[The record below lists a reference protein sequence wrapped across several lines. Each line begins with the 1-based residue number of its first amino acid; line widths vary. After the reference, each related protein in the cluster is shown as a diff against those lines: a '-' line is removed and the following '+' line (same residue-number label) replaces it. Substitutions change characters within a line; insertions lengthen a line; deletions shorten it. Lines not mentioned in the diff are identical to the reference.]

1 MASEQAVSLI
11 QQACERLQVT
21 EVNSDGLRVA
31 VKGAVTWVGEKD
43 WLQRDSGGSAGEAA
57 VLGAGLVQYSCS
69 PRCGSH
75 GAGDGSFN
83 QFPGPTRV

>member
-31 VKGAVTWVGEKD
+31 VKGAVTWVVRRTGFSE
-43 WLQRDSGGSAGEAA
+43 
-57 VLGAGLVQYSCS
+57 
-69 PRCGSH
+69 
-75 GAGDGSFN
+75 
-83 QFPGPTRV
+83 TRVVQLGKQQYWVLV